1 MALRVTPSAAME
13 ANRYMSYCTGAL
25 GCCCD
30 CSQFHW

>member
-1 MALRVTPSAAME
+1 ME